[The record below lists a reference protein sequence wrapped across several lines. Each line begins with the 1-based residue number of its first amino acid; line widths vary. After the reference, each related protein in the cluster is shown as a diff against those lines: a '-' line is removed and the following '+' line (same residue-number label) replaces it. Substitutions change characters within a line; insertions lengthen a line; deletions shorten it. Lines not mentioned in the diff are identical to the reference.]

1 MAPYLIAIEWHSG
14 MTYRCVYC
22 EQIQETQ
29 FSYLILVMSLFESA
43 SHLPKVERQ
52 YRIKSAVG
60 HSAYRLRVRCHR
72 LSVACSV
79 CEMCER
85 SAKRMCVC
93 MCVCID
99 WGRWG
104 PEVAMTSER

>member
-1 MAPYLIAIEWHSG
+1 MALIAIEWHSG

-22 EQIQETQ
+22 ELIQETQ

-60 HSAYRLRVRCHR
+60 HSACRLRVRCHR
-72 LSVACSV
+72 LAVPCSV
-79 CEMCER
+79 CEMCEEKHQA
-85 SAKRMCVC
+85 SMCVC
-93 MCVCID
+93 VG
-99 WGRWG
+99 WGRWR
-104 PEVAMTSER
+104 PEVALALKR